1 MYQWIRS
8 PVPFLLPGIMVLL
21 IKLRPKILFNITT
34 EGTFTPI
41 PVQKKLAEHTRKGG
55 LYCTRWREY
64 QAFILFLI
72 S

>member
-34 EGTFTPI
+34 EGAFTPI
-41 PVQKKLAEHTRKGG
+41 PVQKKLAEHPRKGG